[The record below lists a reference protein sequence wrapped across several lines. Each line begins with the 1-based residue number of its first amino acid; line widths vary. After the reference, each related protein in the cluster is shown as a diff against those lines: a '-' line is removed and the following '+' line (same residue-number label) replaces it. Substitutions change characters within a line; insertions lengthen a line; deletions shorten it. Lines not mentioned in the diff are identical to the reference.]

1 MDIIVSW
8 SFKYSHSIEELNLC
22 VFLPFICFLTL
33 LQITQS
39 LNNQSLLY
47 NEKLLFQ
54 LSYSLIKK
62 LDNYYLNI
70 IFLFLYKEFSAITIS
85 SFHILFVKE
94 TTPNTFF
101 TWVHRNSIE
110 ILTMES

>member
-8 SFKYSHSIEELNLC
+8 SFKYPHSIEELNLC

-33 LQITQS
+33 LQIT
-39 LNNQSLLY
+39 QSLLY

-94 TTPNTFF
+94 TTPNTFL